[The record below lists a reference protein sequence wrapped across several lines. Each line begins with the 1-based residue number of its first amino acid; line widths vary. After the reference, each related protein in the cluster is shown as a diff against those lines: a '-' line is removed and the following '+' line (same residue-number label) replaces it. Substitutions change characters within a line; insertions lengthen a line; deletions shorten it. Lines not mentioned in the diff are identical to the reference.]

1 MGFLL
6 GAFGKQMAG
15 TRYRSLQARLMHI
28 SSRARRVHNQMDRL
42 QKALERNKKAE
53 LNALSAQN
61 AMANMTAQQQLSTAL
76 QGILPELGISAD
88 AKSIPTDKQFDYNAK
103 YNAANAAYQ
112 TSKAQ
117 WDMQIAAEKQRI
129 EEYYDDYQESL
140 IEPLKMEE
148 EELQSEKE
156 RLESQVTMAK
166 QDYEA
171 CQKMEQADAKML
183 QPNYTGAQG

>member
-15 TRYRSLQARLMHI
+15 TRYRTLQARLMHI
-28 SSRARRVHNQMDRL
+28 SSRARRVHNQLDRM
-42 QKALERNKKAE
+42 QKSIEREKKAQ

-61 AMANMTAQQQLSTAL
+61 AMANATATQQLQNAI
-76 QGILPELGISAD
+76 QGILPQLGITD
-88 AKSIPTDKQFDYNAK
+88 IKSMSSEDQTK
-103 YNAANAAYQ
+103 YNTLYTNANTAYQ

-117 WDMQIAAEKQRI
+117 MDMQIAQEKQRI
-129 EEYYDDYQESL
+129 EQEYDEYQEYL

-148 EELQSEKE
+148 EDLQTEKE
-156 RLESQVTMAK
+156 RLEAQVTLAK

-183 QPNYTGAQG
+183 QPNYTGGQA

>member
-61 AMANMTAQQQLSTAL
+61 TMANLTVQQQLSSAL
-76 QGILPELGISAD
+76 QQILPSLGLGSD
-88 AKSIPTDKQFDYNAK
+88 AKSMTTEQQAQYNAK
-103 YNAANAAYQ
+103 YNEANSAYQ
-112 TSKAQ
+112 MSKARM
-117 WDMQIAAEKQRI
+117 DTEIAMQKQQI
-129 EEYYDDYQESL
+129 EAYYDDYQESL

-148 EELQSEKE
+148 EDLQSEKE
-156 RLESQVTMAK
+156 RLESQITIAK

>member
-28 SSRARRVHNQMDRL
+28 SSRARRVHNSLDRL
-42 QKALERNKKAE
+42 QKSIERDKKRE

-61 AMANMTAQQQLSTAL
+61 TAANMTAQQQLNAVL
-76 QGILPELGISAD
+76 QGILPSLGLGTD
-88 AKSIPTDKQFDYNAK
+88 AKSMTTDQQAAYNAK
-103 YNAANAAYQ
+103 YNEANAAYQ
-112 TSKAQ
+112 MSKAHM
-117 WDMQIAAEKQRI
+117 DMQIAAEKQRI
-129 EEYYDDYQESL
+129 EDYYDDYQESL